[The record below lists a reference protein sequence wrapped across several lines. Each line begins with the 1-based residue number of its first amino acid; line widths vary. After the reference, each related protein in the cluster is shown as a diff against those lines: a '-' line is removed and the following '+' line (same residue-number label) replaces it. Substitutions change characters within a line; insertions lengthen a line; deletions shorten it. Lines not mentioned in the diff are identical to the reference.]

1 MKPASNNA
9 PVFALDETSGWE
21 DLDNAIA
28 ASAEYQSSKL
38 GKIIPL
44 MFFAPMTEPDNL
56 DAWEP
61 LQTLPQNLFI
71 TSIERSTDAI
81 VIQALDQAEAE
92 LGELRFSAYCPAVCI
107 DFDEPFADVYQQMA
121 AAHIAAFAH
130 TSPGNDDASFFFL
143 RGSAAVRAFH
153 RALRE
158 VTAK

>member
-9 PVFALDETSGWE
+9 PVFALDETTDWDDVE
-21 DLDNAIA
+21 NAMA

-61 LQTLPQNLFI
+61 MKTAPENLLIASIARSADATLL
-71 TSIERSTDAI
+71 R
-81 VIQALDQAEAE
+81 ALELTEPE
-92 LGELRFSAYCPAVCI
+92 LGELRLAASFPDVSI
-107 DFDEPFADVYQQMA
+107 DFDEPLAEVYQQMA
-121 AAHIAAFAH
+121 DADIATFAT
-130 TSPGNDDASFFFL
+130 TSTGEDDVSFFFI
-143 RGSAAVRAFH
+143 RGSAAVLSFD

-158 VTAK
+158 VTR